1 MAHKWLALLI
11 AALACASAFSFSLA
25 AEFTAPFSND
35 KRWEQARK
43 DLAQGKAAEA
53 KAAFEEL
60 LRQYPNDADLHL
72 FLAMSLLRLR
82 DPQAAISSIKRA
94 IAINGAHVDA
104 RTLLGYVE
112 LEVRGDSPAAIKEYR
127 KVIEL
132 RPNSAEA
139 HSNLAVAQKKQGD
152 LDGAVVSLNQALEL
166 KPDNVGALTTR
177 GSTFAELG
185 KWNDAR
191 RDFEQ
196 ALKLNPRD
204 EGALYGLSQALREAK
219 DYGGAQSALSDL
231 ISRSGNF
238 VYWLEWGRVVMIRY
252 WWALLLIAI
261 GWALKGKLQGKFMKA
276 RTQTN
281 G

>member
-1 MAHKWLALLI
+1 MVHKWLALLS
-11 AALACASAFSFSLA
+11 AALAFASALSLSLA
-25 AEFTAPFSND
+25 AEFTAPFAND
-35 KRWEQARK
+35 QRWEQARK
-43 DLAQGKAAEA
+43 DLAQGRAAEA
-53 KAAFEEL
+53 KAGFDEL

-72 FLAMSLLRLR
+72 FRGMSLLRLR
-82 DPQAAISSIKRA
+82 DPQAAILSIKRA

-112 LEVRGDSPAAIKEYR
+112 LEVRGDIPAAINEYR

-132 RPNSAEA
+132 RPDSADA
-139 HSNLAVAQKKQGD
+139 HSNLAVAQKKHGD
-152 LDGAVVSLNQALEL
+152 LDAAVISLNRALEL
-166 KPDNVGALTTR
+166 KPDHVGALTTR

-185 KWNDAR
+185 KWSDAR

-204 EGALYGLSQALREAK
+204 DGALYGLSQALREARE
-219 DYGGAQSALSDL
+219 YGGAQSALSQL

-238 VYWLEWGRVVMIRY
+238 IYWLEWGRIVMIRY

-261 GWALKGKLQGKFMKA
+261 SWALKDKLRGRFMKA
-276 RTQTN
+276 RTQAN

>member
-1 MAHKWLALLI
+1 MAHKWLAVLT
-11 AALACASAFSFSLA
+11 AALAIASAITFSLA
-25 AEFTAPFSND
+25 AEFTAPFAND

-72 FLAMSLLRLR
+72 FLGMSLLRLR
-82 DPQAAISSIKRA
+82 DPQAAILAIKRA
-94 IAINGAHVDA
+94 IGINGEHVDA

-112 LEVRGDSPAAIKEYR
+112 LEIRGDIPAALKEYR

-132 RPNSAEA
+132 RPNSPEA
-139 HSNLAVAQKKQGD
+139 HSNLAVAHKKQGD
-152 LDGAVVSLNQALEL
+152 LDAAVASLNKALEL
-166 KPDNVGALTTR
+166 KPDHVSALTTR

-185 KWNDAR
+185 KWPEAR

-196 ALKLNPRD
+196 ALKLSPGD
-204 EGALYGLSQALREAK
+204 EGALYGLSQALREARE
-219 DYGGAQSALSDL
+219 YGGAQSALSDL

-238 VYWLEWGRVVMIRY
+238 VYWLEWGRIVMIRY

-261 GWALKGKLQGKFMKA
+261 GWALKGKVMKA
-276 RTQTN
+276 RTQAN

>member
-1 MAHKWLALLI
+1 MAHKWLAVLT
-11 AALACASAFSFSLA
+11 AALAVAAAIKFSLA
-25 AEFTAPFSND
+25 AEFSAPFAND

-53 KAAFEEL
+53 KFTFEEL

-72 FLAMSLLRLR
+72 FLGMSLLRLR
-82 DPQAAISSIKRA
+82 DPQAAVLSIKRA
-94 IAINGAHVDA
+94 IAINGNHVDA

-112 LEVRGDSPAAIKEYR
+112 LEVRGDVAAAINEYR

-132 RPNSAEA
+132 RPDSPEA
-139 HSNLAVAQKKQGD
+139 HVNLAVAQKKQGD
-152 LDGAVVSLNQALEL
+152 LDAALVSLNKALEL
-166 KPDNVGALTTR
+166 KAENVGALTTR
-177 GSTFAELG
+177 GSIFAELG
-185 KWNDAR
+185 KWGEAR

-204 EGALYGLSQALREAK
+204 DGALYGLSQALREAK
-219 DYGGAQSALSDL
+219 EYAGAQSALSDL

-238 VYWLEWGRVVMIRY
+238 VYWLEWGRIVMIRY
-252 WWALLLIAI
+252 WWALLLVAI
-261 GWALKGKLQGKFMKA
+261 GWALKAKLMKA
-276 RTQTN
+276 RTQAN

>member
-1 MAHKWLALLI
+1 MAHKWLAVLT
-11 AALACASAFSFSLA
+11 AALAFASAINFSLA
-25 AEFTAPFSND
+25 AEFTAPFAND

-72 FLAMSLLRLR
+72 FLGMSLLRLR
-82 DPQAAISSIKRA
+82 DPQAAILAIKRA
-94 IAINGAHVDA
+94 IGINDEHVDA

-112 LEVRGDSPAAIKEYR
+112 LEIRGDIPAAIKEYR

-132 RPNSAEA
+132 RPNLAEA
-139 HSNLAVAQKKQGD
+139 HSNLAVAFKKQGD
-152 LDGAVVSLNQALEL
+152 LDAAVASLNKALAL
-166 KPDNVGALTTR
+166 KPDSVGALTTR
-177 GSTFAELG
+177 GSTLADLG
-185 KWNDAR
+185 KWPEAR

-196 ALKLNPRD
+196 ALKINPGD

-219 DYGGAQSALSDL
+219 EYSGAQSALSDL

-252 WWALLLIAI
+252 WWVLLLMAL
-261 GWALKGKLQGKFMKA
+261 GWAAKGKLRGKFMKA
-276 RTQTN
+276 RTEAN

>member
-1 MAHKWLALLI
+1 MAHKWLVVLT
-11 AALACASAFSFSLA
+11 AALAFASAINFSLA
-25 AEFTAPFSND
+25 AEFTAPFAND

-72 FLAMSLLRLR
+72 FLGMSLLRLR
-82 DPQAAISSIKRA
+82 DPQAAILAIKRA
-94 IAINGAHVDA
+94 IGINDEHVDA

-112 LEVRGDSPAAIKEYR
+112 LEIRGDIPAAIKEYR

-132 RPNSAEA
+132 RPNLAEA
-139 HSNLAVAQKKQGD
+139 HSNLAVAFKKQGD
-152 LDGAVVSLNQALEL
+152 LDAAVASLNKALAL
-166 KPDNVGALTTR
+166 KPDSVGALTTR
-177 GSTFAELG
+177 GSTLADLG
-185 KWNDAR
+185 KWPEAR

-196 ALKLNPRD
+196 ALKINPGD

-219 DYGGAQSALSDL
+219 EYSGAQSALSDL

-252 WWALLLIAI
+252 WWVLLLMAL
-261 GWALKGKLQGKFMKA
+261 GWALKSKFMKA
-276 RTQTN
+276 RTEAN

>member
-1 MAHKWLALLI
+1 MAHKWLALLT
-11 AALACASAFSFSLA
+11 AALAFALALSFSLA
-25 AEFTAPFSND
+25 AEFTAPFAKD
-35 KRWEQARK
+35 QRWEQARK
-43 DLAQGKAAEA
+43 DLAQGRAAEA
-53 KAAFEEL
+53 KAGFEEL

-72 FLAMSLLRLR
+72 FLGMSLLRLR
-82 DPQAAISSIKRA
+82 DPQAAILSIKRA

-112 LEVRGDSPAAIKEYR
+112 LEVRGDIPAAIKEYR

-132 RPNSAEA
+132 RPDSADA
-139 HSNLAVAQKKQGD
+139 HSNLAVAQKKQGE
-152 LDGAVVSLNQALEL
+152 LDAAVISLNRALEL

-177 GSTFAELG
+177 GSTLAELG
-185 KWNDAR
+185 KWSAAR

-204 EGALYGLSQALREAK
+204 DGALYGLSQALREARE
-219 DYGGAQSALSDL
+219 YGGAQSALSEL

-238 VYWLEWGRVVMIRY
+238 IYWLEWGRIVMIRY

-261 GWALKGKLQGKFMKA
+261 SWALKDKLRGRFMKA
-276 RTQTN
+276 RTQAN